1 MSCTSG
7 PKIIKDSS
15 LVLNL
20 DAANP
25 KSYSG
30 TGTSWID
37 LSRRTGTSTMS
48 NVIYSSSNNG
58 IFSYNGTSSTTS
70 NSSVI
75 SGATQFTIMVW
86 FKTNVV
92 ANYNNIL
99 DFNYQFY
106 GNSNVGP
113 RLEMAADTSLAWV
126 FSGNTG
132 NGGVYT
138 GYRVFNTGL
147 LANVWYNVAITRTS
161 TPIVST
167 YLNGIYRLDSRVDAG
182 NNADAFVGSFN
193 KITTGV
199 GWASRFHN
207 GFISNIL
214 AYNRALSAV
223 EVYNNYIATK
233 GRFGL

>member
-1 MSCTSG
+1 MIQHH
-7 PKIIKDSS
+7 PKIVTNG

-20 DAANP
+20 DAGNP

-30 TGTSWID
+30 IGTSWID

-48 NVIYSSSNNG
+48 NITYSSSNNG

-106 GNSNVGP
+106 GNANVGP
-113 RLEMAADTSLAWV
+113 RLEMAADGSLAWV
-126 FSGNTG
+126 FSGNTT
-132 NGGVYT
+132 NVNIFT
-138 GYRVFNTGL
+138 GYQIMANGLQSNT
-147 LANVWYNVAITRTS
+147 WYHATITRNS
-161 TPIVST
+161 TPTVNT
-167 YLNGIYRLDSRVDAG
+167 YLNGLYRQSLRQDVGSNV
-182 NNADAFVGSFN
+182 DAFVGSFN

-207 GFISNIL
+207 GYIANVL
-214 AYNRALSAV
+214 AYNRALTAS
-223 EVYNNYIATK
+223 EVLQNYNALK